1 MKTFNIV
8 QGGKENINWRCVT
21 MIAEQAIEQSKENF
35 SDIHL
40 ELEKQLVVHSPL
52 DEGVVKKREWNVKP
66 STFSLNTTNPIRAIV
81 EHLNVQPN
89 PDKSFIPLSVGK
101 CLNHILVDS
110 FFKVHKGNF

>member
-52 DEGVVKKREWNVKP
+52 DEGVVKKRQWNVKP

-101 CLNHILVDS
+101 
-110 FFKVHKGNF
+110 FKS